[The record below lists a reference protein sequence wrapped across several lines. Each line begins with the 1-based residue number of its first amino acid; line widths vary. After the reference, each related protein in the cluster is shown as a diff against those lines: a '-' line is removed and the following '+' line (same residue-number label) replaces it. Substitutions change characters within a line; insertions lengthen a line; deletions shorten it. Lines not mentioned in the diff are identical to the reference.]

1 MINNDKDLELI
12 PDDVRYDKTVTQY
25 TRLNTSNMIE
35 FRFVKEQ
42 NTLDW
47 QRVPQSVIKELNA
60 ERKSTRPLETDEE
73 RRERLEKSR
82 LRREA
87 KEQEESDYEDL
98 LEFEDF
104 DNDIEIAK
112 AEELLRLLKAQEEND
127 IRDWED

>member
-1 MINNDKDLELI
+1 MNDKDLELI

-25 TRLNTSNMIE
+25 TRLDRSNMIE
-35 FRFVKEQ
+35 FRFIKES

-98 LEFEDF
+98 LDFEDF

-112 AEELLRLLKAQEEND
+112 AEELLKLLKAQEEND
-127 IRDWED
+127 IRDWEE